1 MSRPNFVGSEN
12 VFKML
17 LLRNEPLL
25 RAMIEAVLTLPGP
38 ITSLQVLNPE
48 LPKEQLRVRP
58 EPPKAVRK
66 RRARL

>member
-1 MSRPNFVGSEN
+1 METLDPKLDV

-38 ITSLQVLNPE
+38 ITSLRILNPD
-48 LPKEQLRVRP
+48 LPKDQLRVRP